1 MTNGRRSSPVPQLKC
16 VGGTAGCGAFTP
28 QVMDCVVLFIIT
40 DSLMLLCFFIR
51 WSSVTIEVQMVMM
64 FNGNARLIWIMLTVL
79 EKSLFHVKATL
90 IQMIL
95 MF

>member
-1 MTNGRRSSPVPQLKC
+1 LKC

-28 QVMDCVVLFIIT
+28 PVMDCVVLFIIT
-40 DSLMLLCFFIR
+40 DSLMLFCFFIR